1 MPVKDLVNSFEQS
14 LVSNE
19 VKDIAN
25 GLPYRDFVTVG
36 LLVNKLEIKNKTDMK
51 TVSNIVP
58 DCWIYVQDDSVN
70 LGRIQI
76 FQQLVKLSCK
86 GC

>member
-1 MPVKDLVNSFEQS
+1 MNSFEQS

-36 LLVNKLEIKNKTDMK
+36 LLVNRLEIKNKTDMK
-51 TVSNIVP
+51 TVSNIGAFT
-58 DCWIYVQDDSVN
+58 
-70 LGRIQI
+70 L
-76 FQQLVKLSCK
+76 
-86 GC
+86 